1 MEDLA
6 LIVSLMLFIPIVLG
20 LATIT
25 FSIVQRSK
33 PKLRVFA
40 IVLASIL
47 GAVTLLALIQYP
59 PLGAVPLFEV
69 VISAVFLFV
78 KSRKAIVIFAYIILG
93 LVAAAVLLM
102 VIQEIVS
109 RLTAVAVS

>member
-25 FSIVQRSK
+25 FSIVQRRK

-40 IVLASIL
+40 MVLASIL

-69 VISAVFLFV
+69 AISAVFLFV
-78 KSRKAIVIFAYIILG
+78 KSRRAIVILVYIISALIASAIL
-93 LVAAAVLLM
+93 LVVT
-102 VIQEIVS
+102 QEIYS
-109 RLTAVAVS
+109 RLTVVAVS